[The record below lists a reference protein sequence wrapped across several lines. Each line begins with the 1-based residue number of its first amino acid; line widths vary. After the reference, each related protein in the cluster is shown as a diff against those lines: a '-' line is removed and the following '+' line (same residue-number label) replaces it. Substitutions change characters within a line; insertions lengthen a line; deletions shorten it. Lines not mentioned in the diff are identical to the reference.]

1 MSSQAPSAPST
12 PAASSP
18 ANTSAAKSKS
28 TKAAHV
34 RAVTNFSSLLDSVLV
49 TLALAVIKGLTGN
62 AAFPN
67 PTVDLTAFG
76 NTVTT
81 FSAAIAAALDGG
93 KNAKAIRDKQRKLV
107 IQDLKSLALYVEN
120 HSNDDPAIL
129 TTSGFAV
136 KTPVKTTGQPVVPP
150 AIKTLDFGSNSGHIT
165 VTLKKVT
172 GAKVY
177 FVRYAGMTG
186 GLPGPWTTVPVP
198 IVNKKTLI
206 SGLTPGVTY
215 AFQMQSLGSAGYS
228 DWSDSTT
235 TIMCI

>member
-1 MSSQAPSAPST
+1 MSSPAPSAPST

-18 ANTSAAKSKS
+18 ANTPAAGSKSK
-28 TKAAHV
+28 KAAQV

-49 TLALAVIKGLTGN
+49 TLALAVIKGMTGN

-76 NTVTT
+76 NLVTT

-107 IQDLKSLALYVEN
+107 IKDLKSLALYVEN
-120 HSNDDPAIL
+120 NCDDDPAIL
-129 TTSGFAV
+129 TTSGFSV
-136 KTPVKTTGQPVVPP
+136 KKPVKTAGQPVVAP
-150 AIKTLDFGSNSGHIT
+150 AIKTLDFGANSGQIT
-165 VTLKKVT
+165 VTLKKVS

-177 FVRYAGMTG
+177 FLRYAAMTAG
-186 GLPGPWTTVPVP
+186 APGTWIDVPVP
-198 IVNKKTLI
+198 SVNKKTMI

-215 AFQMQSLGSAGYS
+215 AFQTRSLGNAGYS

-235 TIMCI
+235 IMCI

>member
-1 MSSQAPSAPST
+1 MSSTEPTVSAT
-12 PAASSP
+12 PTASST
-18 ANTSAAKSKS
+18 ANALAPKTKS
-28 TKAAHV
+28 TKAVH
-34 RAVTNFSSLLDSVLV
+34 AVTNFSSLLDSVLV

-76 NTVTT
+76 NTVAT

-107 IQDLKSLALYVEN
+107 IRDLKSLALYVEN
-120 HSNDDPAIL
+120 NCNEDPAIL
-129 TTSGFAV
+129 TTSGFSL
-136 KTPVKTTGQPVVPP
+136 KTPVKTAGQPVAPP
-150 AIKTLDFGSNSGHIT
+150 AFKTLDYGANSGQIT

-172 GAKVY
+172 GAKAC
-177 FVRYAGMTG
+177 FLRYSAMTA
-186 GLPGPWTTVPVP
+186 GLPGTWIEVPVP
-198 IVNKKTLI
+198 KVNVKTVI

-215 AFQMQSLGSAGYS
+215 AFQARSLGSLGYS

-235 TIMCI
+235 IMCV